1 MPRVNS
7 LDPTRK
13 RLNMISDYIRREMK
27 AQKIHQEE
35 MAADLFISQ
44 QSFSAKLNKGK
55 FSVEQLIRILDRLKT
70 DTKTTGELLHG

>member
-44 QSFSAKLNKGK
+44 QSFSTKLNKGK